1 MATSDNS
8 ETISRNSV
16 SDKTEE
22 EEPLIECAICLQT
35 CIYPVQLP
43 CKHIFCFL
51 CVKGATT
58 QSKRCAMCRAEI
70 PPDYLDHPELI
81 SSLDLV
87 QECTFEDG
95 FQWFYE
101 GRNGW
106 WLYDERTGL
115 EIEQFYKSG
124 EKKCEL
130 LIAGFLYIID
140 FEHMMQFRRNDPNR
154 RRQIKRDAATVPK
167 KGIAGLRATTS
178 DEGTNT
184 QATTADDGDGGQTSN
199 SNSQQQTVRSQ
210 HPTRAVPQLPPTRQV
225 PQPPIRRPDRQPTVI
240 QGPNQQSPS
249 HTRANHQPPVIQGP
263 NQQSSSHTRPDQ
275 QPSGSTQQP
284 PNVRSQVA
292 PALTARRLEQQPQPS
307 NDVRQDYSSRNQR
320 QQSPQGFSVAQDL
333 PNVQGQDGQSHSI
346 RSQGSRGSVGAS
358 RRSTNQP
365 RPITTMTTNQPTQQ
379 DSTDEISQQF
389 SNLSV
394 RVSSSLPNSGFYW
407 GGSSPSDDQSPSYQN
422 IQNVEASP
430 GNLASQPN
438 QHQPPQDQPSLQQRS
453 PPQRRSRQ

>member
-1 MATSDNS
+1 LIGSSCKMATSD
-8 ETISRNSV
+8 IKDV
-16 SDKTEE
+16 IIDKTSEE
-22 EEPLIECAICLQT
+22 TEEDEVSPIECAICLQT

-81 SSLDLV
+81 ASLDSV

-106 WLYDERTGL
+106 WLYDERTGV

-167 KGIAGLRATTS
+167 KGVAGLRAKNG
-178 DEGTNT
+178 DEGSNVP
-184 QATTADDGDGGQTSN
+184 AITADSDDQTVN
-199 SNSQQQTVRSQ
+199 SNAQPSQQQVVVNQNIHQAPQPSINVPDHPSRRIFQ
-210 HPTRAVPQLPPTRQV
+210 HSAQASGSDQQPLISNPSPPVPPFPTRRQ
-225 PQPPIRRPDRQPTVI
+225 DRQPTMVTR
-240 QGPNQQSPS
+240 QDLQQANRSMRNQQLSILSSNRGLSIVRNPDGQMVGS
-249 HTRANHQPPVIQGP
+249 SNRTTGQPI
-263 NQQSSSHTRPDQ
+263 
-275 QPSGSTQQP
+275 
-284 PNVRSQVA
+284 
-292 PALTARRLEQQPQPS
+292 PAT
-307 NDVRQDYSSRNQR
+307 SSRMNM
-320 QQSPQGFSVAQDL
+320 
-333 PNVQGQDGQSHSI
+333 
-346 RSQGSRGSVGAS
+346 
-358 RRSTNQP
+358 NQP
-365 RPITTMTTNQPTQQ
+365 RPIILNPPDQQNSTQ
-379 DSTDEISQQF
+379 DISDLF

-407 GGSSPSDDQSPSYQN
+407 GSNSSPNDVLSSGQTPESEDTNTDDVITR
-422 IQNVEASP
+422 IQ
-430 GNLASQPN
+430 QPN
-438 QHQPPQDQPSLQQRS
+438 PEQQDQPGLQQRS
-453 PPQRRSRQ
+453 LQRRLPQ

>member
-8 ETISRNSV
+8 ETIPKKPIL
-16 SDKTEE
+16 DKTEDE

-81 SSLDLV
+81 SSLDSV

-167 KGIAGLRATTS
+167 KGIAGLRANAS
-178 DEGTNT
+178 DEGTIT
-184 QATTADDGDGGQTSN
+184 PAITADTDGDGQDQTAS
-199 SNSQQQTVRSQ
+199 SDSQQHAVRSQ
-210 HPTRAVPQLPPTRQV
+210 HPTRQA
-225 PQPPIRRPDRQPTVI
+225 PQPPVRRTD
-240 QGPNQQSPS
+240 QQSS
-249 HTRANHQPPVIQGP
+249 VIRGP
-263 NQQSSSHTRPDQ
+263 NQQSSSSITSPGHQASVTNGSAQQSPSQVPPPLTVRSNAVRQDHQHLSHSTRNQ
-275 QPSGSTQQP
+275 QQQP
-284 PNVRSQVA
+284 PLSRRQNQESSMVHQDLPIVRSQ
-292 PALTARRLEQQPQPS
+292 
-307 NDVRQDYSSRNQR
+307 
-320 QQSPQGFSVAQDL
+320 
-333 PNVQGQDGQSHSI
+333 DGQTHSI
-346 RSQGSRGSVGAS
+346 RSQGQPAAVGTSIQTPDQQTARVTS
-358 RRSTNQP
+358 RRSTNHP
-365 RPITTMTTNQPTQQ
+365 RPILMNPPDQQ
-379 DSTDEISQQF
+379 DSAPDNSADDISQQF

-407 GGSSPSDDQSPSYQN
+407 GGSSPSDDPTPSYPTM
-422 IQNVEASP
+422 QNVAS
-430 GNLASQPN
+430 
-438 QHQPPQDQPSLQQRS
+438 S
-453 PPQRRSRQ
+453 PPDQHDAPQ